1 MQLSLIFG
9 GRSYEHEISIVSA
22 ISLAKKLDHIE
33 HFIFLDHEHH
43 FYLIPQDK
51 MRSDTFSK
59 RKYEQYQKLYLTQ
72 GDFFLPRFFG
82 SKIFGSKRLKI
93 QKLLSLVHGG
103 DGEDGILSSLLEFYQ
118 IPFIAPRKEAC
129 VLSYDKEL
137 TKIYAKSRGVK
148 VLPFDV
154 LFLQDPPKEVQ
165 NYPLILKPAR
175 LGSSIGVGI
184 VRNQEEMDYRLDCAF
199 EYDTKIL
206 IEPFIEGVRE
216 YNLAGCKDIDGN
228 FIFSI
233 VEEPQKG
240 EFLDF
245 ENKYLDFSRT
255 NQALQAQISHEL
267 EEALQ
272 ENFIRLYD
280 NCFEG
285 SLIRCD
291 FFVIDGEVYL
301 NEINP
306 IPGSM
311 ANYLFEDFQSVLE
324 RIALPH
330 RREMSENYA
339 YIHKIQKA
347 KGKV

>member
-1 MQLSLIFG
+1 MRLSLIFG

-22 ISLAKKLDHIE
+22 ISLAKKLDNIE
-33 HFIFLDHEHH
+33 HFIFLDHNHH

-59 RKYEQYQKLYLTQ
+59 REYEQYKKLYLTQ
-72 GDFFLPRFFG
+72 GDFLLPQFFG
-82 SKIFGSKRLKI
+82 HKRLKI
-93 QKLLSLVHGG
+93 QRVLSLVHGG
-103 DGEDGILSSLLEFYQ
+103 DGEDGLLSSLLEFYQ

-137 TKIYAKSRGVK
+137 TKIYAQSRGVK

-154 LFLQDPPKEVQ
+154 LFLQDPPRELQ
-165 NYPLILKPAR
+165 SYPSILKPAR

-184 VRNQEEMDYRLDCAF
+184 AKNQEEIDYRLDCAF

-206 IEPFIEGVRE
+206 IEPFIEGVKE

-233 VEEPQKG
+233 IEEPQKG

-255 NQALQAQISHEL
+255 DQVSKAQISPKL
-267 EEALQ
+267 EKSLQ
-272 ENFIRLYD
+272 ENFVKLYE

-291 FFVIDGEVYL
+291 FFVIDDEIYL

-311 ANYLFEDFQSVLE
+311 ANYLFEDFKFILE

-339 YIHKIQKA
+339 YIHKIQRA
-347 KGKV
+347 KGKA

>member
-1 MQLSLIFG
+1 MRLSLIFG

-22 ISLAKKLDHIE
+22 ISLAKKLDNIDY
-33 HFIFLDHEHH
+33 FIFLSHDHQ
-43 FYLIPQDK
+43 FYLIPKDK

-59 RKYEQYQKLYLTQ
+59 KEYLQCKKLLLSQ
-72 GDFFLPRFFG
+72 GDFLLQKFFG
-82 SKIFGSKRLKI
+82 NQKLKI
-93 QKLLSLVHGG
+93 QRVLSLVHGG

-137 TKIYAKSRGVK
+137 TKIYAKSRDVK
-148 VLPFDV
+148 VLPFEV
-154 LFLQDPPKEVQ
+154 IFVQDPPKKLQ
-165 NYPLILKPAR
+165 NYPSILKPAR
-175 LGSSIGVGI
+175 LGSSIGVTI
-184 VRNQEEMDYRLDCAF
+184 VRNEKEMDYCLDCAF

-206 IEPFIEGVRE
+206 VEPFIEGVME
-216 YNLAGCKDIDGN
+216 YNLAGCKDNDGN
-228 FIFSI
+228 FVFSI
-233 VEEPQKG
+233 IEEPQKG

-255 NQALQAQISHEL
+255 DQVSKAQIPIDIEQS
-267 EEALQ
+267 LQ
-272 ENFIRLYD
+272 ENFIKLYQ

-291 FFVIDGEVYL
+291 FFVIENEVYL

-324 RIALPH
+324 NLALPH
-330 RREMSENYA
+330 KREINESYA

-347 KGKV
+347 KGKA

>member
-1 MQLSLIFG
+1 MRLSLIFG

-22 ISLAKKLDHIE
+22 ISLAKKLDCID
-33 HFIFLDHEHH
+33 HFIFLDHQHQ

-59 RKYEQYQKLYLTQ
+59 REYEQCKKLVLTQ
-72 GDFFLPRFFG
+72 RDFLIPQFFG
-82 SKIFGSKRLKI
+82 FKKLKI
-93 QKLLSLVHGG
+93 QKVLSLVHGG
-103 DGEDGILSSLLEFYQ
+103 DGEDGLLSSLLEFYQ

-148 VLPFDV
+148 VLPFEV
-154 LFLQDPPKEVQ
+154 IFLQDPPKKLQ
-165 NYPLILKPAR
+165 NYPSILKPAR

-184 VRNQEEMDYRLDCAF
+184 VKSQEEMDYCLDCAF
-199 EYDTKIL
+199 EYDAKIL
-206 IEPFIEGVRE
+206 VEPFIEGVKE
-216 YNLAGCKDIDGN
+216 YNLAGCKDDNGN
-228 FIFSI
+228 FIFSLI
-233 VEEPQKG
+233 EEPQKG

-255 NQALQAQISHEL
+255 NQVSKAQISSDL
-267 EEALQ
+267 EKSLQ
-272 ENFIRLYD
+272 ENFIKLYE

-291 FFVIDGEVYL
+291 FFVIEDEVYL

-311 ANYLFEDFQSVLE
+311 ANYLFEDFKSVLE
-324 RIALPH
+324 HLALPH
-330 RREMSENYA
+330 RREINESYA

-347 KGKV
+347 KGKA

>member
-1 MQLSLIFG
+1 MKLGLIFG

-22 ISLAKKLDHIE
+22 ISLAKKLNNIE
-33 HFIFLDHEHH
+33 YFIFLSNDHE
-43 FYLIPQDK
+43 FYLIPKDK

-59 RKYEQYQKLYLTQ
+59 HEYRQCKKLLLSHGDFLAPRLLGYQKL
-72 GDFFLPRFFG
+72 
-82 SKIFGSKRLKI
+82 KI
-93 QKLLSLVHGG
+93 QRVLSLVHGG

-148 VLPFDV
+148 VLPFEV
-154 LFLQDPPKEVQ
+154 FFLQDSITKLQ
-165 NYPLILKPAR
+165 HYPSIFKPAR

-184 VRNQEEMDYRLDCAF
+184 VKNPDQLSYCLDCAF
-199 EYDTKIL
+199 EYDTKVL
-206 IEPFIEGVRE
+206 VEPFVEGVRE
-216 YNLAGCKDIDGN
+216 YNLAGCKDNEGK
-228 FIFSI
+228 FVFSI

-255 NQALQAQISHEL
+255 NQVSKAQISADL
-267 EEALQ
+267 EQSLQ
-272 ENFIRLYD
+272 ENFIKLYQ

-291 FFVIDGEVYL
+291 FFVIDHEVYL

-324 RIALPH
+324 NIGLPH
-330 RREMSENYA
+330 RGEITENYL
-339 YIHKIQKA
+339 YINKIQKA
-347 KGKV
+347 KGKA

>member
-1 MQLSLIFG
+1 MGLSLIFG

-22 ISLAKKLDHIE
+22 ISLAKKLDRID
-33 HFIFLDHEHH
+33 HFIFLDHQHQ
-43 FYLIPQDK
+43 FYLIPRDK
-51 MRSDTFSK
+51 MKSDTFSK
-59 RKYEQYQKLYLTQ
+59 REYEQYKKLLLTQ
-72 GDFFLPRFFG
+72 GDFLLPQFFG
-82 SKIFGSKRLKI
+82 HQKLKI
-93 QKLLSLVHGG
+93 QKVLSLVHGG

-137 TKIYAKSRGVK
+137 TKIYAQSRGVK
-148 VLPFDV
+148 VLPFEV
-154 LFLQDPPKEVQ
+154 IFLQDPPKKTQ

-175 LGSSIGVGI
+175 LGSSLGVGI
-184 VRNQEEMDYRLDCAF
+184 VRNQEEMDYCLDCAF

-206 IEPFIEGVRE
+206 IEPFIEGVKE
-216 YNLAGCKDIDGN
+216 YNLAGCKDNNGD

-233 VEEPQKG
+233 IEEPQKG

-255 NQALQAQISHEL
+255 DQVLKAQISSDL
-267 EEALQ
+267 EQSLKES
-272 ENFIRLYD
+272 FIKLYEH
-280 NCFEG
+280 CFEG

-291 FFVIDGEVYL
+291 FFVIDNEVYL

-311 ANYLFEDFQSVLE
+311 ANYLFEDFKSVLE
-324 RIALPH
+324 NLALPH
-330 RREMSENYA
+330 RREISENYA

-347 KGKV
+347 KGKA